1 VHDPALAAA
10 IDDRSV
16 PVDRS
21 GKSERRERTRVVGWS
36 IAATVSLIAVAVL
49 GVPEIANRLA
59 PLVPWSV
66 ERKFGTAIE
75 AQIRRSIDE
84 RHAGAAFECG
94 NTPGEKAGRAAFDKL
109 MAQIE
114 ASASLPISL
123 NASVVRRD
131 EANAFALPGG
141 RVYVFQGLIDK
152 ADTPDEVAGVIA
164 HEAGH
169 VAHRDGTRSVLEGAG
184 LSFLFGMLL
193 GDFIGGGA
201 VIFAAKTI
209 LQTSYSREVEAAAD
223 AFGVAAMIKM
233 GGDARA
239 LGTILQRIAGTTH
252 PGPKL
257 LLDHPDTKD
266 RVVAI
271 NAQAE
276 GTKPTRALLA
286 PSEWTALKRIC
297 SAPAS

>member
-1 VHDPALAAA
+1 
-10 IDDRSV
+10 
-16 PVDRS
+16 
-21 GKSERRERTRVVGWS
+21 
-36 IAATVSLIAVAVL
+36 
-49 GVPEIANRLA
+49 
-59 PLVPWSV
+59 
-66 ERKFGTAIE
+66 
-75 AQIRRSIDE
+75 
-84 RHAGAAFECG
+84 
-94 NTPGEKAGRAAFDKL
+94 
-109 MAQIE
+109 M
-114 ASASLPISL
+114 
-123 NASVVRRD
+123 
-131 EANAFALPGG
+131 
-141 RVYVFQGLIDK
+141 FQGLIDK
-152 ADTPDEVAGVIA
+152 ADTPDELAGVIA
-164 HEAGH
+164 HEIGH

-201 VIFAAKTI
+201 VVYAAKTI

-266 RVVAI
+266 RVIAI

-276 GTKPTRALLA
+276 GTKPTRALLE
-286 PSEWTALKRIC
+286 PSEWAALKRIC